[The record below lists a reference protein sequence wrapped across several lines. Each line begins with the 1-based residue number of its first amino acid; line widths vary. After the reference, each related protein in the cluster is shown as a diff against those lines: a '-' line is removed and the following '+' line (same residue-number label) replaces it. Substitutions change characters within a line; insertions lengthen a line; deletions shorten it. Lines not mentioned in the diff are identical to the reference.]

1 MFKMTEE
8 QLAVVHNGERSG
20 FDLIDAR
27 NYFDGT
33 NPQKPMIAQII
44 RTPYRNRGMRIIA
57 LATTNRKDAS
67 RGPDQFLR
75 TDMINLYVV
84 QKPVEDDYFSMDA
97 FDVTDLEKG
106 IFEFDLKQGVV
117 RKLEDMYPINNIQLT
132 DENNGASISY
142 EAAIEMTR
150 RFASAIAEY
159 GHVKRWDEY
168 IEDGMFLA
176 GMLNARRPDAREY
189 RTEYLPSVIET
200 LEKGRISKKT
210 GEPFRLVGKIKTPEL
225 VRELASECERRE
237 RDGFIWPAK
246 STSKAGLRYGW

>member
-27 NYFDGT
+27 NYFDGID
-33 NPQKPMIAQII
+33 PQKPMIAQII

-57 LATTNRKDAS
+57 LTTTNRKDAN

-97 FDVTDLEKG
+97 FDVSDLEEG
-106 IFEFDLKQGVV
+106 VFEFDLEQGVV
-117 RKLEDMYPINNIQLT
+117 RKLDDMYPINNIQLT

-142 EAAIEMTR
+142 EDTVEMTR

-159 GHVKRWDEY
+159 GHVKRCDEY
-168 IEDGMFLA
+168 IDDGMFLA
-176 GMLNARRPDAREY
+176 GMLGGRRPDAREY
-189 RTEYLPSVIET
+189 RTEYLPSVIES
-200 LEKGRISKKT
+200 LESARKGKISKKT
-210 GEPFRLVGKIKTPEL
+210 GEPFRVVGKIKTPEQ
-225 VRELASECERRE
+225 VRKLASECERRE
-237 RDGFIWPAK
+237 RNGFTVPGY
-246 STSKAGLRYGW
+246 GLILLD